1 MKEAEQQE
9 VAIMRPQAAGP
20 LSSSQGPIKI
30 AEAMFKSGYFPDVG
44 SMAQAVVKIV
54 AGEELGL
61 SPMASIQGITMIKGK
76 IGMTGNLMATLVQK
90 DPEHDYRV
98 KESTAEKAEIE
109 FLRNGEP
116 IGVSVFTMED
126 AQRANLVKNGGAWTM
141 YPKAMLF
148 NRALTQGVRM
158 FCPIVTNGSPAY
170 TIEELSGSD
179 FNSGPSAEPEQPI
192 QDAEV
197 VDPLDPQKVEHLID
211 GIRLIGLSVRE
222 VNMMLGSVGI
232 DALPSSGSG
241 AANPRDHFARISG
254 EQFDALSAEI
264 ERKIQDLDANQ
275 PDSEPEPEIQEAEVV
290 EDAEVEGS
298 VEHG

>member
-1 MKEAEQQE
+1 
-9 VAIMRPQAAGP
+9 
-20 LSSSQGPIKI
+20 
-30 AEAMFKSGYFPDVG
+30 
-44 SMAQAVVKIV
+44 
-54 AGEELGL
+54 
-61 SPMASIQGITMIKGK
+61 MASIQGITMIKGK